1 MDCVAV
7 KFNFLAHNIAQPKTK
22 GTLPRESA
30 PAPASNIQEAVILGY
45 SAKGKDVVSL
55 QLHFGLS
62 NKTNH
67 YKIDFTWCTK
77 GLFIRPK

>member
-67 YKIDFTWCTK
+67 YKIDFT
-77 GLFIRPK
+77 

>member
-7 KFNFLAHNIAQPKTK
+7 KFNFLAHNMVQPKK
-22 GTLPRESA
+22 KDTLPRESA

-45 SAKGKDVVSL
+45 SATGKDVVSL

-62 NKTNH
+62 NKTHH
-67 YKIDFTWCTK
+67 YKRHFT
-77 GLFIRPK
+77 